1 MEIQELNTEV
11 AEEICSR
18 LQKRVNVKVEEK
30 QAADAAQA
38 SQPEQNA

>member
-1 MEIQELNTEV
+1 MEIQELSTDV

-30 QAADAAQA
+30 NAAEAMKQSGAE
-38 SQPEQNA
+38 SEV